1 MGIEIERKYL
11 VEGEPWRAWGEGVPY
26 RQGYLSRG
34 AHSTTRVRLA
44 GEVGQLT
51 IKGKTEGISRLEFEY
66 EIPAADA
73 EELIALCEGG
83 VILKRRWRV
92 PVGAHVW
99 EVDVFEG
106 ENAGLVVAEI
116 ELGSPD
122 EPFERPEWVGEEVSH
137 DPRYSNGALSRHPWS
152 AWGVSTRP

>member
-1 MGIEIERKYL
+1 MAIEIERKYL
-11 VEGEPWRAWGEGVPY
+11 VLGQPWRAWGEGVPY
-26 RQGYLSRG
+26 KQGYLSRG

-44 GEVGQLT
+44 GRVGQLT
-51 IKGKTEGISRLEFEY
+51 VKGKTEGISRLEFEY

-92 PVGAHVW
+92 PHGEHVW

-106 ENAGLVVAEI
+106 DNEGLVVAEI
-116 ELGSPD
+116 ELSSPD
-122 EPFERPEWVGEEVSH
+122 EPFARPEWIGEEVSL
-137 DPRYSNGALSRHPWS
+137 DERYSNGALSRRPWRS
-152 AWGVSTRP
+152 WPPAP

>member
-1 MGIEIERKYL
+1 MAIEIERKYL
-11 VEGEPWRAWGEGVPY
+11 VHGEPWRGWGEGVLY

-44 GEVGQLT
+44 GAVGQLT
-51 IKGKTEGISRLEFEY
+51 LKGKTEGISRLEFEY

-73 EELIALCEGG
+73 EALLALCEGG
-83 VILKRRWRV
+83 LILKRRWRV
-92 PVGAHVW
+92 PVGDHIW

-116 ELGSPD
+116 ELSSPD
-122 EPFERPEWVGEEVSH
+122 ETFERPSWIGEEVSH
-137 DPRYSNGALSRHPWS
+137 DPRYSNGALSRRPWRQ
-152 AWGVSTRP
+152 WGDRAN